1 MRSYTVK
8 EYDMDDYEIARNN
21 MSDSEAVDLLN
32 RIDRGYIPD
41 YNYTGKEDD
50 FDYFKLHMA
59 IQRGIAA
66 IEKEMKNF

>member
-1 MRSYTVK
+1 MRSYTVTK
-8 EYDMDDYEIARNN
+8 YEMDDYENARNN
-21 MSDSEAVDLLN
+21 MSDSESVELLN

-41 YNYTGKEDD
+41 YSYTGTEND